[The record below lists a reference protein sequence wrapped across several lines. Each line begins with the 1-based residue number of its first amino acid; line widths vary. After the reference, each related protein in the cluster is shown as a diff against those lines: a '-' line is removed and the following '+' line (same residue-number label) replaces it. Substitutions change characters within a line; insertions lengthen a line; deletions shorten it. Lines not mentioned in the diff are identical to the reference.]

1 VLENITRLG
10 IDVIVAVGG
19 EDTLGVAS
27 KLYRQG
33 VKTVGIPKTIDG
45 DLVGTRQGEITSV
58 PMKEVLDRL
67 NLVDVRKYY
76 DVERYNGKR
85 SIL

>member
-1 VLENITRLG
+1 MARWFG
-10 IDVIVAVGG
+10 IAAVDMIVN
-19 EDTLGVAS
+19 EDFGRMVS
-27 KLYRQG
+27 
-33 VKTVGIPKTIDG
+33 
-45 DLVGTRQGEITSV
+45 TRQGEITSM

>member
-1 VLENITRLG
+1 M
-10 IDVIVAVGG
+10 IVN
-19 EDTLGVAS
+19 EDCGRMVS
-27 KLYRQG
+27 
-33 VKTVGIPKTIDG
+33 
-45 DLVGTRQGEITSV
+45 TRQGEFTSV